1 MALRPNTGDAVF
13 ASDAPIVKIS
23 PLFEALMHSANGLLK
38 GRHYGAAVLVTE
50 TALEVCTQRIIARA
64 LDQRNVGSLSD
75 WIGSLRRPYILTTRE
90 IRELY
95 EAVTGDTTIAQAPFW
110 SRLKDHVT
118 RRHAVAH
125 KGQSV
130 NDVEASESHA
140 VVWEAIRHMSK
151 VAAGLNL
158 DLSDRP

>member
-1 MALRPNTGDAVF
+1 MRSISVTSVLSS
-13 ASDAPIVKIS
+13 AS
-23 PLFEALMHSANGLLK
+23 
-38 GRHYGAAVLVTE
+38 
-50 TALEVCTQRIIARA
+50 
-64 LDQRNVGSLSD
+64 
-75 WIGSLRRPYILTTRE
+75 WIGSLRRPYISPTTRE
-90 IRELY
+90 IRELD